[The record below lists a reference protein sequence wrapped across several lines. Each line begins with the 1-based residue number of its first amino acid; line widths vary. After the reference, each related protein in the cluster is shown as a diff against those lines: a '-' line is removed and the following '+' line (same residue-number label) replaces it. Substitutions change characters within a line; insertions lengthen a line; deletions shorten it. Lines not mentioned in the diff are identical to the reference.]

1 MGSQDYGIDPAVPQ
15 RLAEEIKPVW
25 ETGVQVAVVVGG
37 GNIFRGLQGAAAG
50 MDRAQGDNMGM
61 LATVINSLSLQDCF
75 ERNGMDCRVMS
86 AIEMRQIAEPY
97 IRRRAVRHLEKGRI
111 VIFACGTGSPF
122 FTTDTTAA
130 LRAAEIGAEAL
141 LLAKNTDYIY
151 TADPRKDPDAKPI
164 EEIGY
169 VEVIDRGLTVMDNSA
184 LTLCMDNHI
193 PILVFGL
200 KGEKNIM
207 RVACGEKIG
216 TIVR

>member
-1 MGSQDYGIDPAVPQ
+1 
-15 RLAEEIKPVW
+15 
-25 ETGVQVAVVVGG
+25 
-37 GNIFRGLQGAAAG
+37 
-50 MDRAQGDNMGM
+50 
-61 LATVINSLSLQDCF
+61 
-75 ERNGMDCRVMS
+75 
-86 AIEMRQIAEPY
+86 MRQIAEPY

-169 VEVIDRGLTVMDNSA
+169 VEVIDPGPHPVMDNSA
-184 LTLCMDNHI
+184 LTLCHGQ
-193 PILVFGL
+193 PHPHPGL
-200 KGEKNIM
+200 RPQGGKEHHARGLRREDRHHRSLRPPAPQKNRQKRPALQIG
-207 RVACGEKIG
+207 RSLCRAGRSLSPQPPYRAEGPSSSLGKLRKKI
-216 TIVR
+216 